1 MMNILEQI
9 IADKR
14 KEVSDRSKSIS
25 LSQLREAPLYIREC
39 ISLRESLLKI
49 ESAGIIAE
57 FKRRSPSKGWIFP
70 DADVV
75 EVTGSYLQ
83 NGAAALS
90 ILTDEHYFGGT
101 SEDLIRARKANIPIL
116 RKDFIIDS
124 YQIEEAKSIGA
135 DVILLIAACL
145 SPEEV
150 KHLATYARKIGLEV
164 LLELHHEEELAHICD
179 EAEIIG
185 INNRDLK
192 TFQVDIERSL
202 RMAASI
208 PDGKIKVAESG
219 IDSPEMISRFRKAG
233 FSGFLI
239 GEFFMRTNN
248 PGESLANLV
257 KEEAELRR
265 L

>member
-25 LSQLREAPLYIREC
+25 VSQLRETPFYKREC
-39 ISLRESLLKI
+39 ISLRESLLKKD
-49 ESAGIIAE
+49 STGIIAE

-75 EVTGSYLQ
+75 EVTGSYLK

-90 ILTDEHYFGGT
+90 ILTDEQYFGGK
-101 SEDLIRARKANIPIL
+101 SEDLIRARNASIPIL

-124 YQIEEAKSIGA
+124 YQIEESKSIGA

-145 SPEEV
+145 SPGEV
-150 KHLATYARKIGLEV
+150 NDLAAYAKKIGLEV
-164 LLELHHEEELAHICD
+164 LLELHDEEELSHICD
-179 EAEIIG
+179 ETEMIG
-185 INNRDLK
+185 VNNRNLK

-202 RMAASI
+202 RMAAFI
-208 PDGKIKVAESG
+208 PDGKVKVAESG
-219 IDSPEMISRFRKAG
+219 IDSPEMMNIFRKAG

>member
-1 MMNILEQI
+1 MMNILEKI
-9 IADKR
+9 VADKR
-14 KEVSDRSKSIS
+14 KEVGDRSKSKS
-25 LSQLREAPLYIREC
+25 LSQLQDSPFYKRQSV
-39 ISLRESLLKI
+39 SLKASLLKHD
-49 ESAGIIAE
+49 STGIIAE

-70 DADVV
+70 EADVM

-90 ILTDEHYFGGT
+90 ILTDEKYFGGT
-101 SEDLIRARKANIPIL
+101 SDDLISVRNLNIPIL

-150 KHLATYARKIGLEV
+150 KQLASYARKIGLEV
-164 LLELHHEEELAHICD
+164 LLELHNEEELAHICED
-179 EAEIIG
+179 TEIVG

-192 TFQVDIERSL
+192 TFNVNIERSL
-202 RMAASI
+202 KMAASI
-208 PDGKIKVAESG
+208 PEGKVKVAESG
-219 IDSPEMISRFRKAG
+219 IDSPEMIRAFRKAG

-239 GEFFMRTNN
+239 GEYFMRTNN
-248 PGESLANLV
+248 PGKSLADLV
-257 KEEAELRR
+257 KQETELSRF
-265 L
+265 